1 MTAVTVSQSFILA
14 LCLLLA
20 PADVQEVRIDV
31 VNDAGFQD
39 TLLAT
44 PTDGG
49 YELFDLMGPG
59 ESNRVSLC
67 KVSRPQ
73 KDASVY
79 DLVWEQRT
87 DRIDLTD
94 VARQLK
100 PLSEATQQRIV
111 HNDRPIRINQSGNV
125 IFVHVTGNT
134 ETFVVH

>member
-1 MTAVTVSQSFILA
+1 MAVVSVSQSFILA
-14 LCLLLA
+14 LCLFLA
-20 PADVQEVRIDV
+20 PAGVQEVRIDV

-44 PTDGG
+44 RADGG
-49 YELFDLMGPG
+49 YELFDLMGPE

-67 KVSRPQ
+67 KVSCPQ
-73 KDASVY
+73 KDGSVY

-87 DRIDLTD
+87 DRVDLTD

-100 PLSEATQQRIV
+100 PLSEATHQRIV
-111 HNDRPIRINQSGNV
+111 HNDRPIRINQSGGV
-125 IFVHVTGNT
+125 TFVHVTGNT